1 VFHTNRNN
9 FPIFNLAL
17 MAWCKHSN
25 GKEKT
30 VFYRIFFPLWFLG
43 HLISNINVVMEVPQL

>member
-1 VFHTNRNN
+1 
-9 FPIFNLAL
+9 

-43 HLISNINVVMEVPQL
+43 HLISNINVVMEVP